1 MGARRSSTRPR
12 AGVAVRGS
20 QTGRPVM
27 ALLDLLGRRWAL
39 RLLFE
44 VHQAGALGFADLQA
58 RAAGISPSVLSQRLK
73 DLVEARLI
81 VTDDAGRYLPG
92 PDERELARILLDLDA
107 WSKRWARR
115 T

>member
-1 MGARRSSTRPR
+1 MSARRSTRTPR
-12 AGVAVRGS
+12 PGNAVRGS

-44 VHQAGALGFADLQA
+44 LHQGGTLGFADLQA

-73 DLVEARLI
+73 ELA
-81 VTDDAGRYLPG
+81 DAGLVVADATGRYAPG

-107 WSKRWARR
+107 WAKRWARR
-115 T
+115 A